1 MRGFKNVLKTV
12 NPRLRLSKEYTYVYT
27 YEIESKIFVFQS
39 FSAYK
44 NDWLFTDMMK
54 RELEAIFGVGFAVAR
69 FKKKNKLYRLCLQKS
84 YPNR

>member
-12 NPRLRLSKEYTYVYT
+12 NPRLRLWKEYTYVYT

-54 RELEAIFGVGFAVAR
+54 RQLEAIFGVGFAVAR
-69 FKKKNKLYRLCLQKS
+69 LKKNKLYRLCLQKS
-84 YPNR
+84 FPNR